1 MYYLTDTIRYL
12 LEYPEDESDLSLTR
26 IGSDPVKFSSIFTPS
41 STPPIPSSPSS
52 SSHPA
57 TSTSTST
64 TSTTTVN
71 HLDHPS
77 ELPPDP
83 KPSQSCWSHIVFW
96 SIDDHCVRSFFPS
109 LSLPVHPRDRL
120 SRRPRRRLQTHRRA
134 SPQRPN
140 PVHRRRNAQA
150 LPEQRDFLRPASR
163 DLQHC
168 GQFSPIVPLF

>member
-1 MYYLTDTIRYL
+1 MYYLTDTTRYL

-41 STPPIPSSPSS
+41 SPPPIPSSPSS
-52 SSHPA
+52 SSYPA

-64 TSTTTVN
+64 TSTTTSNTTVN

-96 SIDDHCVRSFFPS
+96 SIDDHCVRSSFP
-109 LSLPVHPRDRL
+109 LSHSQCILETDYPVVHDAACKPTAVHL
-120 SRRPRRRLQTHRRA
+120 HNAQTPFTEDETLKLYLNSVISSA
-134 SPQRPN
+134 QQVVIYNIADNSPQ
-140 PVHRRRNAQA
+140 
-150 LPEQRDFLRPASR
+150 
-163 DLQHC
+163 
-168 GQFSPIVPLF
+168 